1 MVATT
6 QVSPYNGLA
15 SVTILVMLNH
25 VNGLQSGRRLGIGRN
40 WSRSAIFVL
49 SFVLQFSLAA
59 MSSQEVS
66 QSIPQIEQLP
76 TFSFSNAMIDRHR
89 VPDINFNGIKT

>member
-1 MVATT
+1 
-6 QVSPYNGLA
+6 
-15 SVTILVMLNH
+15 
-25 VNGLQSGRRLGIGRN
+25 
-40 WSRSAIFVL
+40 
-49 SFVLQFSLAA
+49 